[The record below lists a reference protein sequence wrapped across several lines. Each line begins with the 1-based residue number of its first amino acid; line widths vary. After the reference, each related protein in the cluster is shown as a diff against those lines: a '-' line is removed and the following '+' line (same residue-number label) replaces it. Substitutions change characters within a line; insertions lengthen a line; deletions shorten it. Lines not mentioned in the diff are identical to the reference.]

1 MSNICPCT
9 LGNSIADALF
19 NMKNAK
25 KLKEEHPEQTASA
38 TVVSRKVDTCYSL
51 TRSDSSWAYLV
62 TFRMESG
69 EEIQQHRSVLND
81 RDVDV
86 VVFHPFVEPRRHA
99 QPLHLGDE
107 LLVAHLKGDI
117 RPCDQ
122 GGVPGGIRK
131 DEKQI
136 AAEEFIRQPVDRI
149 AV

>member
-9 LGNSIADALF
+9 LGNSIAGALF

-69 EEIQQHRSVLND
+69 EEIQLNVTEQD
-81 RDVDV
+81 
-86 VVFHPFVEPRRHA
+86 FKKLKEGINLTITWQGETLSSFII
-99 QPLHLGDE
+99 E
-107 LLVAHLKGDI
+107 LK
-117 RPCDQ
+117 
-122 GGVPGGIRK
+122 
-131 DEKQI
+131 
-136 AAEEFIRQPVDRI
+136 
-149 AV
+149 